1 MSEGM
6 AVKIGIMAA
15 GSLMF
20 GILVA
25 SRSRREAGKDDYGY
39 RPRYLGYG
47 SGAVLPAAVLTWGI
61 LSFLWYGSRAAAQA
75 LISVCFGIF
84 LHISIYYI
92 LLLLF
97 LPFFRERISAR
108 ACAMLWMIPNYLYL
122 TEMGGMEVPEP
133 ALVLRAPER
142 LVWGVFA
149 VWLLGFAGVLGW
161 SILSHLRFRRQILS
175 TAREVTD
182 PAVLAIWEEELK
194 NANFIDPWFRL
205 VTSPAVSSPLSIG
218 LLRHAARVVL
228 PERSYSAEDL
238 RLIFRHELIHIG
250 REDSWSKFFLVFC
263 TAMCWFHPFM
273 WKAMRKSAED
283 LELSCDETVLTGA
296 DEDTRRR
303 YAGLILET
311 AGDGRG
317 FTTCLSAAAS
327 SLRYRLKNIVRPPRT
342 YSGAM
347 TVGLIFFLL
356 SMSCGYVAL
365 AYGGGMGAD
374 IFFGKRKPS
383 ACSLAYV
390 DNVDSTLYT
399 PLACIDETAFYEYLS
414 SMELRELTGNYGF
427 EEKRRKI
434 AFRWD
439 TPDGSFSAILSDDM
453 MRLVPFGERAEP
465 KLYYLPEKTDWEYL
479 DMILEPAS

>member
-39 RPRYLGYG
+39 RPRYLGYV

-84 LHISIYYI
+84 LHISMYYI

-182 PAVLAIWEEELK
+182 PAVLAI
-194 NANFIDPWFRL
+194 
-205 VTSPAVSSPLSIG
+205 
-218 LLRHAARVVL
+218 
-228 PERSYSAEDL
+228 
-238 RLIFRHELIHIG
+238 
-250 REDSWSKFFLVFC
+250 
-263 TAMCWFHPFM
+263 
-273 WKAMRKSAED
+273 
-283 LELSCDETVLTGA
+283 
-296 DEDTRRR
+296 
-303 YAGLILET
+303 
-311 AGDGRG
+311 
-317 FTTCLSAAAS
+317 
-327 SLRYRLKNIVRPPRT
+327 
-342 YSGAM
+342 
-347 TVGLIFFLL
+347 
-356 SMSCGYVAL
+356 
-365 AYGGGMGAD
+365 
-374 IFFGKRKPS
+374 
-383 ACSLAYV
+383 
-390 DNVDSTLYT
+390 
-399 PLACIDETAFYEYLS
+399 
-414 SMELRELTGNYGF
+414 
-427 EEKRRKI
+427 
-434 AFRWD
+434 
-439 TPDGSFSAILSDDM
+439 
-453 MRLVPFGERAEP
+453 
-465 KLYYLPEKTDWEYL
+465 
-479 DMILEPAS
+479 